1 MPHWAIVGASRGIGL
16 EFVKQL
22 VARGDNV
29 TATVRGDISKAS
41 DLWASAGSSDQGT
54 CRLLECDVKSDSSIS
69 VRRMVI
75 DRNAW
80 SPPDGR

>member
-1 MPHWAIVGASRGIGL
+1 MPHWVIVGASRGIGL

-41 DLWASAGSSDQGT
+41 DLWTFAGSSEQGT
-54 CRLLECDVKSDSSIS
+54 CRLLECDVKSDLSIG
-69 VRRMVI
+69 VCHL
-75 DRNAW
+75 
-80 SPPDGR
+80 GT